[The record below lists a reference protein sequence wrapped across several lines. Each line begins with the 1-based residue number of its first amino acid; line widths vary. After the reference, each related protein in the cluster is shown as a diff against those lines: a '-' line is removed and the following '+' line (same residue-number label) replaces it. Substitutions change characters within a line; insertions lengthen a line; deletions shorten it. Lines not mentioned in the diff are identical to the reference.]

1 MKETIDKLK
10 ERPKD
15 ERTAVAGGV
24 AALVALLLLV
34 GWGFFFLKRIVRGE
48 SVPTTWGVRSDIINT
63 PTLRGAA
70 DEFEEQFYSA
80 AEELKLLRDQAA
92 RIDQYAQPDTQSG
105 QEDPVYDL
113 ALPEDDF
120 SF

>member
-48 SVPTTWGVRSDIINT
+48 SVPTTWGVQSDIVNS
-63 PTLRGAA
+63 PTLRGATS
-70 DEFEEQFYSA
+70 EFEEQFYNA
-80 AEELKLLRDQAA
+80 TEELRLLRDQAA
-92 RIDQYAQPDTQSG
+92 RIDQYAQPQPK
-105 QEDPVYDL
+105 EDVYDL
-113 ALPEDDF
+113 TIPEDDL